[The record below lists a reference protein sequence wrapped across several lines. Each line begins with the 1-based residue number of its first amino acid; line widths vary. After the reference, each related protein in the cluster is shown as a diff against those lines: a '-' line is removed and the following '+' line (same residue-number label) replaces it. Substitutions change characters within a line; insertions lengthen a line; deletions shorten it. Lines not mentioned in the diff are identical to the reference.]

1 MNILFLFVSLPN
13 LGDAS
18 TGLFGDLI
26 HEFQRQGH
34 QVTAVA
40 PTDEPTQVRM
50 EGDIRVLRIHN
61 TNPTKVAGVR
71 KALTYMQLAA
81 RYVRHIK
88 RHFCGE
94 HFDWMVFHTMPP
106 ELGIILPT
114 LKRATGAKAYLI
126 ESDTQWQGAVSMG
139 MYSVH
144 SPICKYYQF
153 LERRLLKNTDK
164 FMAPSEKNFE
174 LVQKSLPSLHR
185 EDFEVVH
192 WWGPQQVVPK
202 GDKQAILKSL
212 GVDAQF
218 VVIYGGNMGVP
229 QYCPELIRLAES
241 VKEYKDIKFLML
253 ISGVKAPD
261 FKQDVAK
268 SGLTN
273 IQFLPFMPREEY
285 EKLLAVCDAG
295 FIILSPTKTTPSIP
309 SKSIAYYQH
318 GIPILASINRGSDF
332 GEILTRENTGLY
344 SVDANDQQFHDNL
357 MKLYQNPELRRQMSE
372 NMHRVYTTD
381 MNVVNVVKRMSNQ
394 MK

>member
-126 ESDTQWQGAVSMG
+126 VSDTQWQGAIGLG

-144 SPICKYYQF
+144 SPICKYYQW

-164 FMAPSEKNFE
+164 FMAPSEMNFQ
-174 LVQKSLPSLHR
+174 LVHTSYPKLRQ
-185 EDFEVVH
+185 EDFEIVH
-192 WWGPQQVVPK
+192 WWGPQEEPSK
-202 GDKQAILKSL
+202 GDKQAVLKSL
-212 GVDAQF
+212 GVEASF
-218 VVIYGGNMGVP
+218 VVIYGGSMGLP

-241 VKEYKDIKFLML
+241 VKDEKEIKFLML
-253 ISGVKAPD
+253 ISGAKAED
-261 FKQDVAK
+261 FKKEVE
-268 SGLTN
+268 SHGLTN
-273 IQFLPFMPREEY
+273 IQFLPYMQRDQY

-295 FIILSPTKTTPSIP
+295 FIILTSMVSTPSIP
-309 SKSIAYYQH
+309 SKSISYYQKR
-318 GIPILASINRGSDF
+318 IPILASINPNNDF
-332 GEILTRENTGLY
+332 GEILCKENTGLY
-344 SVDANDQQFHDNL
+344 SIAGDDQLFHDNL
-357 MKLYQNPELRRQMSE
+357 MKLYRSPELRKQMSE
-372 NMHRVYTTD
+372 NMHRVYTAD
-381 MNVVNVVKRMSNQ
+381 MNVANVVARMLQQ
-394 MK
+394 MR